1 MIRSCSRIITRFM
14 TCTARRSKIFVRRN
28 EPIMPESTYV
38 KELQK
43 NVAHIDRENAFL
55 LYAAFTGD
63 LERTAHSLGIR
74 TIDVLNIA
82 NEDHWNEKLKGI
94 LDLKKSGKPGDIERA
109 CNRALNFV
117 QSHRMRM
124 IIERAIRDLSQMSDE
139 ELREHLFTD
148 TIVEKDGTISKCK
161 KLVTRPLADLAAAI
175 EKCHAMSYAA
185 LNDTTQERIKRDNTG
200 KDEVAA
206 GEMHVQLAR
215 AMSEAG
221 KSKSIPAQLLDAQLA
236 IAATVAEEAKSQ

>member
-1 MIRSCSRIITRFM
+1 
-14 TCTARRSKIFVRRN
+14 
-28 EPIMPESTYV
+28 MPEKSYV

-63 LERTAHSLGIR
+63 LERTAHALGIR

-82 NEDHWNEKLKGI
+82 NEDQWNEKLKGI

-109 CNRALNFV
+109 INRALNFV
-117 QSHRMRM
+117 QAHRMRL
-124 IIERAIRDLSQMSDE
+124 IIERVIRKLTGMSDE
-139 ELREHLFTD
+139 ELEQYLFTEAN
-148 TIVEKDGTISKCK
+148 IGTSENPVNYK
-161 KLVTRPLADLAAAI
+161 KLTTRQLADLASAI

-185 LNDTTQERIKRDNTG
+185 LNDTTQERIKRDSSG

-206 GEMHVQLAR
+206 GELHVQLAR
-215 AMSEAG
+215 AMQEAAR
-221 KSKSIPAQLLDAQLA
+221 SKSPQAQLLDAQLA
-236 IAATVAEEAKSQ
+236 IAAEVADDAKGQ

>member
-1 MIRSCSRIITRFM
+1 
-14 TCTARRSKIFVRRN
+14 
-28 EPIMPESTYV
+28 MPESTYV

-63 LERTAHSLGIR
+63 LERTAHALGIR
-74 TIDVLNIA
+74 TIDVLNVA
-82 NEDHWNEKLKGI
+82 NEENWNEKLKGI

-109 CNRALNFV
+109 INRALNFV
-117 QSHRMRM
+117 QAHRMRL
-124 IIERAIRDLSQMSDE
+124 IIERAIRRLTSMTDDE
-139 ELREHLFTD
+139 LEEYLFTD
-148 TIVEKDGTISKCK
+148 QTSGEKPMTVKR
-161 KLVTRPLADLAAAI
+161 LTTRPLADLAAAI

-185 LNDTTQERIKRDNTG
+185 LNDTTQERVKRENLG

-215 AMSEAG
+215 AMQEAG
-221 KSKSIPAQLLDAQLA
+221 KSKSTPAQLLDAQLA
-236 IAATVAEEAKSQ
+236 IAATVAEEAKGQ

>member
-1 MIRSCSRIITRFM
+1 
-14 TCTARRSKIFVRRN
+14 
-28 EPIMPESTYV
+28 MPDSSYV

-63 LERTAHSLGIR
+63 LERTAHALGIR

-82 NEDHWNEKLKGI
+82 NEDHWGEKLKGI
-94 LDLKKSGKPGDIERA
+94 LDLKKTGKPGDIERA
-109 CNRALNFV
+109 MNRALNFV
-117 QSHRMRM
+117 QAHRMRL
-124 IIERAIRDLSQMSDE
+124 IIERAIRKLSSMTDE
-139 ELREHLFTD
+139 ELEEYLFTD
-148 TIVEKDGTISKCK
+148 QTSGDKPMTVKRLT
-161 KLVTRPLADLAAAI
+161 TRPLADLAAAI

-185 LNDTTQERIKRDNTG
+185 LNDTTQERVKRDNLG

-206 GEMHVQLAR
+206 GEMHVQMAR

-236 IAATVAEEAKSQ
+236 IAATISEEAKASNVT

>member
-1 MIRSCSRIITRFM
+1 
-14 TCTARRSKIFVRRN
+14 
-28 EPIMPESTYV
+28 MPDSSYV

-63 LERTAHSLGIR
+63 LERTAHALGIR

-82 NEDHWNEKLKGI
+82 NEDHWGEKLKGI

-109 CNRALNFV
+109 MNRALNFV
-117 QSHRMRM
+117 QAHRMRL
-124 IIERAIRDLSQMSDE
+124 IIERAIRKLSSMTDE
-139 ELREHLFTD
+139 ELEEYLFTD
-148 TIVEKDGTISKCK
+148 QTSGDKPMTVKRLT
-161 KLVTRPLADLAAAI
+161 TRPLADLAAAI

-185 LNDTTQERIKRDNTG
+185 LNDTTQERVKRDNLG

-206 GEMHVQLAR
+206 GEMHVQMAR

-236 IAATVAEEAKSQ
+236 IAATISEETKAGNVT